1 MHIKRADVTEILKTG
16 HGKGGDS
23 IYFLVMCLHM
33 LPFSFSLV
41 FFFLLAFEENTRKE
55 MVKATY
61 IKKFRLPEW
70 DQVPETDVNGSVV
83 LWELL

>member
-1 MHIKRADVTEILKTG
+1 M
-16 HGKGGDS
+16 GKEETAFT
-23 IYFLVMCLHM
+23 FLLCVYICFHFHFHL
-33 LPFSFSLV
+33 
-41 FFFLLAFEENTRKE
+41 FFFLLAFEENTRKG